1 MGPLSQPISVSAAGR
16 GKHSAWHKRFY
27 CSACFSSF
35 MLEVLDKLRAVD
47 KRGLFEFPVTDAI
60 AAVSATVVH
69 VFFRASALDLKCR
82 LGVYTNF

>member
-1 MGPLSQPISVSAAGR
+1 
-16 GKHSAWHKRFY
+16 
-27 CSACFSSF
+27 